1 MDRYEQLARLG
12 AWGTDSRSTPADK
25 QLALLGA
32 CLAESRLPSP
42 VYDGPTSI
50 IETEEPVLSTDSETE
65 EEAHRRRSGGRGS
78 AGGDPKVDKK
88 ITEIVKQMEAKGQS
102 GSIYVSDEGQH
113 LKSQNS
119 KAIIS
124 FVFNAS

>member
-1 MDRYEQLARLG
+1 MQFQCPIGVSENPSSNPNGPKAMDVHEEKKPGLTIVPPRM
-12 AWGTDSRSTPADK
+12 
-25 QLALLGA
+25 LLGKPPA
-32 CLAESRLPSP
+32 
-42 VYDGPTSI
+42 
-50 IETEEPVLSTDSETE
+50 
-65 EEAHRRRSGGRGS
+65 
-78 AGGDPKVDKK
+78 DPKVDKK

>member
-1 MDRYEQLARLG
+1 MSKYMQFQCPIGVSENPSSNPNGPKAMDVHEEKKPGLTIVPPGMLLG
-12 AWGTDSRSTPADK
+12 KPPAD
-25 QLALLGA
+25 QAV
-32 CLAESRLPSP
+32 E
-42 VYDGPTSI
+42 
-50 IETEEPVLSTDSETE
+50 LSTDSETE

>member
-1 MDRYEQLARLG
+1 MQFQCPIGVSENPSSNPNGPKAMDVHEEKKPGLTIVPPGWLTQL
-12 AWGTDSRSTPADK
+12 
-25 QLALLGA
+25 
-32 CLAESRLPSP
+32 
-42 VYDGPTSI
+42 
-50 IETEEPVLSTDSETE
+50 
-65 EEAHRRRSGGRGS
+65 
-78 AGGDPKVDKK
+78 KVDKK
-88 ITEIVKQMEAKGQS
+88 IKETVKQMEAKGQS